1 MGRDVFEGCSSL
13 DFDKIPEHLKWT
25 FPDAFPQEVIGAYG
39 YVKESHRA
47 DLQKSFALRHE
58 QERSDIEEELA
69 YLREE
74 RRDAEAAEAQ
84 ASGRKERNAARERI
98 EELRGRMKRCRA
110 RLAELDDPSDDDLLE
125 EWLTD

>member
-1 MGRDVFEGCSSL
+1 MFKG
-13 DFDKIPEHLKWT
+13 W
-25 FPDAFPQEVIGAYG
+25 IGARDG
-39 YVKESHRA
+39 APPATPASPLQIRRQRLIRHALDGGGDLFSLGLDAGRHGIGHRERA
-47 DLQKSFALRHE
+47 ALVE
-58 QERSDIEEELA
+58 P
-69 YLREE
+69 
-74 RRDAEAAEAQ
+74 RDAEAAEAQ